1 MDSDKYIL
9 KIEQQCCLWPIFY
22 QMNFMKGSTV
32 SIVLVI
38 KLTSLA
44 KWLSVRLR
52 TKWFWVRVQLQSLI
66 LYELNFYEICFLLV

>member
-22 QMNFMKGSTV
+22 QMNFMKGNTV

-38 KLTSLA
+38 KLTLLGLSSL
-44 KWLSVRLR
+44 
-52 TKWFWVRVQLQSLI
+52 
-66 LYELNFYEICFLLV
+66 FYM